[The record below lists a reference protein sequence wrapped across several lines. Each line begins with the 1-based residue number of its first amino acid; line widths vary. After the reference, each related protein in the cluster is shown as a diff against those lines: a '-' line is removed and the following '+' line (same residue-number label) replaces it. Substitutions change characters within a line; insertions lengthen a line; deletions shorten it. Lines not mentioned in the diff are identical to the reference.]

1 MTFNPFTL
9 PFLPLHDLPNFYTM
23 LINYLKIAYRNLLR
37 NKMFSFTNLVGLSLG
52 CTCTIFILLWVYDEL
67 TYDKFHVHHEDI
79 YQVMA
84 HRDYN
89 NQIFTD
95 KNMVFPL
102 AQALEQQL
110 PEVEKAVMTSHAES
124 HVLGF
129 GETKQRKNG
138 MTVSENFFDLFT
150 WQFLQGNAES
160 ALPDANS
167 IILTESAAKALF
179 GVENPLHKTLKLD
192 SNKEV
197 TVTAILK
204 DLPGNSTL
212 QFDYIHLFNYSDGNL
227 QHALTN
233 WTNSSWNVFLQVLPD
248 TDPKKLSQR
257 ITDIK
262 IKNNPPDK
270 EISEYFAFPMSK
282 WRLYGEF
289 QDGANTGGMI
299 AYVRI
304 FSVVAVIILLI
315 ACVNFMNLSTA
326 RSERRAKEVGI
337 RKTLGSGKKQLMLQ
351 FFFESMILTLLAFC
365 ISVVSVY
372 LLMPSFNQLAGKTL
386 SLDLTTPLFWILSL
400 AVVTF
405 TGLIAG
411 SYPAI
416 YLSSFNPVKILKGT
430 FLGGG
435 KAVLPRNI
443 LVVGQF
449 VISILL
455 ISCTLIVYQ
464 QLQHIKNRDIG
475 YDPDNLIMLA
485 SSEDI
490 QKNFPVFK
498 DELLKTGLV
507 QATTR
512 TFSPI
517 TSIWWRSPSPEW
529 EGKPTDMNLL
539 MAGMYADV
547 DFSVTMGVKML
558 QGTDFTGMPID
569 SSAVILNL
577 AAVEA
582 MGLEEPIG
590 MKMSYANSTYTVI
603 GVTDN
608 IVMDSPFNPVDP
620 MMIYFDP
627 ARTYSISVRLNDGVP
642 VQAGL
647 GALEEVFRKY
657 NPEVPFEYQF
667 VDQEFERKFLSEDL
681 VSKIITVFS
690 GIAIFICCIG
700 LAGLASFT
708 IEKRTREIGVRKVL
722 GATVPQVLLLVSED
736 FLKLVVI
743 AFFIAVPLAYWQMTN
758 WLESYTYRI
767 SINAWLFVLVGGAV
781 LVLALIVVSLNTF
794 RAAIT
799 NPVDS
804 LKSD

>member
-1 MTFNPFTL
+1 
-9 PFLPLHDLPNFYTM
+9 M
-23 LINYLKIAYRNLLR
+23 LKNYFKIAFRNLR
-37 NKMFSFTNLVGLSLG
+37 RSKIFSMTNLVGLSLG

-67 TYDKFHVHHEDI
+67 TYDKFHDHYNDI
-79 YQVMA
+79 YQVVA

-89 NQIFTD
+89 SQIFTD

-102 AQALEQQL
+102 AATLEHEL
-110 PEVEKAVMTSHAES
+110 PEVEKAVMTSYAES

-129 GETKQRKNG
+129 GDTKQRKNG
-138 MTVSENFFDLFT
+138 MTVSENFFDMFS
-150 WQFLQGNAES
+150 WQFLQGNAQI
-160 ALPDANS
+160 ALPDPSS

-179 GVENPLHKTLKLD
+179 GDENPLHKTLKID
-192 SNKEV
+192 NNKEV

-204 DLPGNSTL
+204 DLPGNSTF
-212 QFDYIHLFNYSDGNL
+212 QFDYIHLFNYSDESLL
-227 QHALTN
+227 QAMTN
-233 WTNSSWNVFLQVLPD
+233 WGNSSWNVFLQVTSGTNPEE
-248 TDPKKLSQR
+248 LSQR
-257 ITDIK
+257 ITEIK

-289 QDGANTGGMI
+289 KDGVNTGGMI
-299 AYVRI
+299 VYARL
-304 FSVVAVIILLI
+304 FSIVAVIILLI

-337 RKTLGSGKKQLMLQ
+337 RKTLGSGKRQLMLQ
-351 FFFESMILTLLAFC
+351 FFFESMILTLLAFFV
-365 ISVVSVY
+365 SVLTVY
-372 LLMPSFNQLAGKTL
+372 LLMPWFNQLSGKTL
-386 SLDLTTPLFWILSL
+386 SLDLSSPVFWIISL
-400 AVVTF
+400 AVVTC
-405 TGLIAG
+405 TGMIAG

-416 YLSSFNPVKILKGT
+416 YLSSFNPIKILKGT
-430 FLGGG
+430 FLAGG

-464 QLQHIKNRDIG
+464 QIQHIKNRDIG
-475 YDPDNLIMLA
+475 YNPDNLIMIS

-490 QKNFPVFK
+490 QKNFSAIK
-498 DELLKTGLV
+498 DELLKTGMV
-507 QATTR
+507 QAATR

-517 TSIWWRSPSPEW
+517 TSIWWRSPSPDW

-539 MAGMYADV
+539 MAGMYSDV
-547 DFSVTMGVKML
+547 DFSETMGVKML
-558 QGTDFTGMPID
+558 QGTDFTGMPSD
-569 SSAVILNL
+569 SSALILNL

-582 MGLEEPIG
+582 MGLEEPVG
-590 MKMSYANSTYTVI
+590 MQMRYGNSNFTVI

-620 MMIYFDP
+620 MMVFFDP
-627 ARTYSISVRLNDGVP
+627 TSTYSISIRLRDGAP

-647 GALEEVFRKY
+647 QSLEEIFRKY
-657 NPEVPFEYQF
+657 NPAVPFEYQF

-681 VSKIITVFS
+681 VSKIITIFS

-722 GATVPQVLLLVSED
+722 GATVSQVLLLVSKD
-736 FLKLVVI
+736 FLKLVLI
-743 AFFIAVPLAYWQMTN
+743 AFIIAVPFAYWQMDN
-758 WLESYTYRI
+758 WLKSYTYHI
-767 SINAWLFVLVGGAV
+767 SISIWLFVVVGIAV
-781 LVLALIVVSLNTF
+781 LFLSLVVVSLNTL

-799 NPVDS
+799 NPVNS
-804 LKSD
+804 LKSE

>member
-1 MTFNPFTL
+1 M
-9 PFLPLHDLPNFYTM
+9 
-23 LINYLKIAYRNLLR
+23 
-37 NKMFSFTNLVGLSLG
+37 TNLVGLSLG

-67 TYDKFHVHHEDI
+67 TYDKFHENYRDI

-102 AQALEQQL
+102 AATLEQEL
-110 PEVEKAVMTSHAES
+110 PEVEKAVMTSYAES

-129 GETKQRKNG
+129 GDTKQRKDG
-138 MTVSENFFDLFT
+138 MTVSENFFDMFS
-150 WQFLQGNAES
+150 WQFLQGNAQT
-160 ALPDANS
+160 ALPDPSS
-167 IILTESAAKALF
+167 IILTESAAKAFF
-179 GVENPLHKTLKLD
+179 GDENPLHKTLKID
-192 SNKEV
+192 NDKEV

-204 DLPGNSTL
+204 DLPGNSSF
-212 QFDYIHLFNYSDGNL
+212 QFDYIHLFNYSDESLL
-227 QHALTN
+227 QAMTN
-233 WTNSSWNVFLQVLPD
+233 WGNSSWNVFLQVTPG
-248 TDPKKLSQR
+248 TNPQELSQR

-262 IKNNPPDK
+262 IENNPPDK

-289 QDGANTGGMI
+289 KDGVNTGGMI
-299 AYVRI
+299 VYARL
-304 FSVVAVIILLI
+304 FSIVAVIILLI

-337 RKTLGSGKKQLMLQ
+337 RKTLGSGKRQLMLQ
-351 FFFESMILTLLAFC
+351 FFFESMILTLLAFLV
-365 ISVVSVY
+365 SVLTVY
-372 LLMPSFNQLAGKTL
+372 LLMPWFNQLSGKTL
-386 SLDLTTPLFWILSL
+386 SLDLSSPVFWIISL
-400 AVVTF
+400 AVVTC
-405 TGLIAG
+405 TGVIAG

-416 YLSSFNPVKILKGT
+416 YLSSFNPIKILKGT
-430 FLGGG
+430 FLAGG

-464 QLQHIKNRDIG
+464 QIQHIKNRDIG
-475 YDPDNLIMLA
+475 YNPDNLIMIS

-490 QKNFPVFK
+490 QKNFSVIK
-498 DELLKTGLV
+498 DELLKTGMV
-507 QATTR
+507 QAATR

-517 TSIWWRSPSPEW
+517 TSIWWRSPSPDW

-539 MAGMYADV
+539 MAGMYSDV
-547 DFSVTMGVKML
+547 DFSETMGVKML
-558 QGTDFTGMPID
+558 QGTDFAGMPSD
-569 SSAVILNL
+569 SSALILNL

-582 MGLEEPIG
+582 MGLEEPVG
-590 MKMSYANSTYTVI
+590 MQMRYGNSSYTVV

-620 MMIYFDP
+620 MMVFFDP
-627 ARTYSISVRLNDGVP
+627 TSTYSISIRLREGTS

-647 GALEEVFRKY
+647 QSVEEIFRKY
-657 NPEVPFEYQF
+657 NPAVPFEYQF

-681 VSKIITVFS
+681 VSKIITIFS

-722 GATVPQVLLLVSED
+722 GATVSQVLLLVSKD
-736 FLKLVVI
+736 FLKLVLI
-743 AFFIAVPLAYWQMTN
+743 AFIIAVPFAYWQMDN
-758 WLESYTYRI
+758 WLKSYTYHITI
-767 SINAWLFVLVGGAV
+767 SIWVFALVGFAV
-781 LVLALIVVSLNTF
+781 LFLSLVVVSLNTL
-794 RAAIT
+794 RAAMT
-799 NPVDS
+799 NPVNS
-804 LKSD
+804 LKSE

>member
-1 MTFNPFTL
+1 
-9 PFLPLHDLPNFYTM
+9 M
-23 LINYLKIAYRNLLR
+23 LKNYFKIAFRNLTR
-37 NKMFSFTNLVGLSLG
+37 NKLFSLTNIVGLSLG

-67 TYDKFHVHHEDI
+67 TYDKFHENYGEI

-102 AQALEQQL
+102 ASSLEQEL
-110 PEVEKAVMTSHAES
+110 PEVEKAVMTSYAES
-124 HVLGF
+124 HILGY
-129 GETKQRKNG
+129 EDIKQRKNG
-138 MTVSENFFDLFT
+138 MTVSENFFDMFS
-150 WQFLQGNAES
+150 WEFLQGTAQS
-160 ALPDANS
+160 ALPDPSS

-179 GVENPLHKTLKLD
+179 GDVNPLHQTLKID
-192 SNKEV
+192 NNKEV
-197 TVTAILK
+197 TVTAVLK
-204 DLPGNSTL
+204 DLPGNSTF
-212 QFDYIHLFNYSDGNL
+212 QFDYVHLFNYSDESL
-227 QHALTN
+227 QQALTN
-233 WTNSSWNVFLQVLPD
+233 WRNSSWNVFLQIQPG
-248 TDPKKLSQR
+248 TNAEKLSHK

-289 QDGANTGGMI
+289 KDGVNTGGMI
-299 AYVRI
+299 SYVRL
-304 FSVVAVIILLI
+304 FSIVAVIILLI

-351 FFFESMILTLLAFC
+351 FFFESMILTLLAFMV
-365 ISVVSVY
+365 SVLTVY
-372 LLMPSFNQLAGKTL
+372 LLMPWFNQLSGKTL
-386 SLDLTTPLFWILSL
+386 SLDLSSQVFWILSL

-416 YLSSFNPVKILKGT
+416 YLSSFNPIKILKGT
-430 FLGGG
+430 FLAGN
-435 KAVLPRNI
+435 KAVMPRNI

-464 QLQHIKNRDIG
+464 QIQHIKNRDIG
-475 YDPDNLIMLA
+475 YNPDNLIMI
-485 SSEDI
+485 SSSDDI
-490 QKNFPVFK
+490 QKNFSGIK
-498 DELLKTGLV
+498 DELLKTGMV

-517 TSIWWRSPSPEW
+517 TSIWWRSPSPDW
-529 EGKPTDMNLL
+529 EGKPTDINLL

-547 DFSVTMGVKML
+547 DFSETMGVKML
-558 QGTDFTGMPID
+558 QGTDFTGMPSD
-569 SSAVILNL
+569 SSSLILNL

-582 MGLEEPIG
+582 MGLDEPIG
-590 MKMSYANSTYTVI
+590 MQMRYGESTYNVI

-620 MMIYFDP
+620 MMVFFDP
-627 ARTYSISVRLNDGVP
+627 ATTYSISIRLKEETP

-647 GALEEVFRKY
+647 QTVEEIFRKY
-657 NPEVPFEYQF
+657 NPAVPFEYRF
-667 VDQEFERKFLSEDL
+667 VDQEFELKFLSEDM

-722 GATVPQVLLLVSED
+722 GATVSQVLLLVSKD
-736 FLKLVVI
+736 FLKLVLI
-743 AFFIAVPLAYWQMTN
+743 AFIIAVPFAYWQMNN
-758 WLESYTYRI
+758 WLDSYTYHI
-767 SINAWLFVLVGGAV
+767 SISIWLFVVVGIAV
-781 LVLALIVVSLNTF
+781 MLLSLIVVSLNSL

-804 LKSD
+804 LRSD

>member
-1 MTFNPFTL
+1 M
-9 PFLPLHDLPNFYTM
+9 
-23 LINYLKIAYRNLLR
+23 
-37 NKMFSFTNLVGLSLG
+37 TNLVGLSLG

-67 TYDKFHVHHEDI
+67 TYDKFHDHYNDI

-102 AQALEQQL
+102 AATLEQEL
-110 PEVEKAVMTSHAES
+110 PEVEKAVMTSYAES

-129 GETKQRKNG
+129 GDTKQRKNG
-138 MTVSENFFDLFT
+138 MTVSENFFDMFS
-150 WQFLQGNAES
+150 WQFLQGNS
-160 ALPDANS
+160 QTALPDPSS
-167 IILTESAAKALF
+167 IVLTESAAKALF
-179 GVENPLHKTLKLD
+179 GDENPLHKTLKID
-192 SNKEV
+192 NNKEV

-204 DLPGNSTL
+204 DLPGNSTF
-212 QFDYIHLFNYSDGNL
+212 QFDYIHLFNYSEESLL
-227 QHALTN
+227 QAMTN
-233 WTNSSWNVFLQVLPD
+233 WGNSSWNVFLQVTSGTNPEE
-248 TDPKKLSQR
+248 LSQR

-289 QDGANTGGMI
+289 KDGVNTGGMI
-299 AYVRI
+299 VYARL
-304 FSVVAVIILLI
+304 FSIVAVIILLI

-351 FFFESMILTLLAFC
+351 FFFESMILTLLSFFV
-365 ISVVSVY
+365 SVLTVY
-372 LLMPSFNQLAGKTL
+372 LLMPWFNQLSGKTL
-386 SLDLTTPLFWILSL
+386 SLDLSSPVFWIISL
-400 AVVTF
+400 AVVTC
-405 TGLIAG
+405 TGMIAG

-416 YLSSFNPVKILKGT
+416 YLSSFNPIKILKGT
-430 FLGGG
+430 FLAGG

-464 QLQHIKNRDIG
+464 QIQHIKNRDIG
-475 YDPDNLIMLA
+475 YNPDNLIMIS

-490 QKNFPVFK
+490 QKNFSAIK
-498 DELLKTGLV
+498 DELLNTGMV
-507 QATTR
+507 KATTR

-517 TSIWWRSPSPEW
+517 TSIWWRSPSPDW

-539 MAGMYADV
+539 MAGMYSDV
-547 DFSVTMGVKML
+547 DFSETMGVNML
-558 QGTDFTGMPID
+558 QGTDFTGMPSD
-569 SSAVILNL
+569 SSALILNL

-582 MGLEEPIG
+582 MGLEEPVG
-590 MKMSYANSTYTVI
+590 MQMRYGKSNFTVI

-620 MMIYFDP
+620 MMVFFDP
-627 ARTYSISVRLNDGVP
+627 TSTYSISIRLKEGAP

-647 GALEEVFRKY
+647 QSLEKIFRKY
-657 NPEVPFEYQF
+657 NPAVPFEYQF

-681 VSKIITVFS
+681 VSKIITIFS

-722 GATVPQVLLLVSED
+722 GATVSQVLLLVSKD
-736 FLKLVVI
+736 FLKLVMI
-743 AFFIAVPLAYWQMTN
+743 AFIIAVPFAYWQMDN
-758 WLESYTYRI
+758 WLKSYTYHI
-767 SINAWLFVLVGGAV
+767 SISIWLFVVVGIAV
-781 LVLALIVVSLNTF
+781 LFLSLVVVSLNTL
-794 RAAIT
+794 RAAMT
-799 NPVDS
+799 NPVNS
-804 LKSD
+804 LKSE